1 MKKKILF
8 TAFNLDFGG
17 VEKCL
22 VNLVNRLDKNKY
34 DIKILL
40 QVKEGVFLKDV
51 NNNIKVEGYNLSKI
65 KNKYKKI

>member
-8 TAFNLDFGG
+8 TAFNLDVGG

-22 VNLVNRLDKNKY
+22 VNLVNSLDKNKY
-34 DIKILL
+34 DITVYL

-51 NNNIKVEGYNLSKI
+51 DKDVSVLGYNLLI
-65 KNKYKKI
+65 IL